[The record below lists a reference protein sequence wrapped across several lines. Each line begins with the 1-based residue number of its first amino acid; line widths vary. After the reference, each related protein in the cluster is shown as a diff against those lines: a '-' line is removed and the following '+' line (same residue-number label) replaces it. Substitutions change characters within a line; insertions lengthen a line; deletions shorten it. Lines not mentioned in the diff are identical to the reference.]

1 MTHHF
6 NDFSRSIRL
15 CFAIAFFS
23 FIVVTQSNAQS
34 IQRQSTGICGTN
46 MVSDGTLIKQT
57 IGQPYATSTYYNN
70 GIGFR
75 PGFQQPSG
83 AKAKTSI
90 IEKQLAESFLNVKIF
105 PNPTATS
112 ATIESKELIAN
123 ALLKVMDSNGRML
136 LKEQLASMKSHSINC
151 ENWPAGLYFISLS
164 DEKNTS
170 YSSKLIITK

>member
-6 NDFSRSIRL
+6 NDYSRSIRL

-23 FIVVTQSNAQS
+23 FIIVSQSNAQS
-34 IQRQSTGICGTN
+34 IQRQSIGICGTN
-46 MVSDGTLIKQT
+46 MVSDGTLVKQT

-83 AKAKTSI
+83 ASATSI
-90 IEKQLAESFLNVKIF
+90 IGKQLAQSFLNVKIF
-105 PNPTATS
+105 PNPTAS
-112 ATIESKELIAN
+112 LATIESQEPIAN
-123 ALLKVMDSNGRML
+123 ALLKVMDSSGRQL
-136 LKEQLASMKSHSINC
+136 IKEQVASMKSHSINC
-151 ENWPAGLYFISLS
+151 ENWPAGLYFISLT
-164 DEKNTS
+164 DDKNTS

>member
-1 MTHHF
+1 MTNHN

-23 FIVVTQSNAQS
+23 IIVVIRSEAQS
-34 IQRQSTGICGTN
+34 IQRQSIGICGSN

-57 IGQPYATSTYYNN
+57 IGQPYATITYYNN

-83 AKAKTSI
+83 ASARTSI
-90 IEKQLAESFLNVKIF
+90 IEKQLSQSFLNVKLF
-105 PNPTATS
+105 PNPTAS
-112 ATIESKELIAN
+112 LATIESQELIAN
-123 ALLKVMDSNGRML
+123 AFLKVMDSNGRL
-136 LKEQLASMKSHSINC
+136 LIKEQVTGMKSHSINC
-151 ENWPAGLYFISLS
+151 ENWPAGLYFISIS
-164 DEKNTS
+164 DEHNTS